1 MNWCARLLT
10 LIGICNSDVIEY
22 KDFKSEK
29 SIINA
34 NTQSRWIANPP
45 EPTTQNNDF
54 FALLS
59 LVVSCCPMLFDFFHA
74 NYHVIGHELV
84 RTKEFMDNSWQFVF
98 LFCCVSSVLP
108 FFYLF
113 FSASALFPPFS
124 IFFLS
129 EAVFYFLL
137 YSETPQWDVSTSLQH
152 IQTTKT
158 TKDNIEQLLFCSI
171 VPCCPLLFYVV
182 LCCLTHY
189 LR

>member
-1 MNWCARLLT
+1 
-10 LIGICNSDVIEY
+10 
-22 KDFKSEK
+22 
-29 SIINA
+29 
-34 NTQSRWIANPP
+34 
-45 EPTTQNNDF
+45 
-54 FALLS
+54 
-59 LVVSCCPMLFDFFHA
+59 MLFDFFHA

-124 IFFLS
+124 LFFLS

-137 YSETPQWDVSTSLQH
+137 YSETPQWDVSTSFQH

-158 TKDNIEQLLFCSI
+158 TKDNIEQLFFCSI
-171 VPCCPLLFYVV
+171 VPCCLLLSYVV
-182 LCCLTHY
+182 WFFHANYHELAMNFGAHQFMVNYMVIQVPHVNNWPFFHPTCGTWIA
-189 LR
+189 